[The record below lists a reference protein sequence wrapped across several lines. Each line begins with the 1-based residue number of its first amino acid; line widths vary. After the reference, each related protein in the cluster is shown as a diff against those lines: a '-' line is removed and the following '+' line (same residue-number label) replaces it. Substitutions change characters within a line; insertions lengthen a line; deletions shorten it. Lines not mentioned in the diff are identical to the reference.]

1 MKNILITGGAGFIG
15 SRLCERLFEKNYNI
29 TVLDNLSPQ
38 IHENDESTL
47 YRKIKGKCK
56 FIKGDVR
63 SKEDWKKAL
72 KGQEIVVHF
81 ASETGTGQSMYEMEK
96 YNDVNIKGT
105 SNMLEVL
112 STSNHS
118 IKKIILSSSR
128 SVYGEGKYKS
138 KNQLIQYPK
147 SRKINDLEKGIFNLL
162 CEYTNEEMMAM
173 PTDEESLIN
182 PKSIYALTK
191 YAQEKMILLISQS
204 LSINL
209 VILRYQNVFGP
220 GQSLSNPYTGI
231 LSIFSTRILNGNN
244 LDIYEDGLESR
255 DFVYI
260 DDVIDATTLAIEN
273 ERANGE
279 IFNVGSGIPTT
290 VKEVAESLKK
300 HYNSVVNINISGKF
314 RLGDIRHNYADLS
327 KVESLLGYKP
337 KYDFQEGIT
346 EFVKWVKKQEIKE
359 DKYEKSIQELK
370 EKGLM
375 K

>member
-15 SRLCERLFEKNYNI
+15 SRLCERLFEKDYNI

-63 SKEDWKKAL
+63 SKEDWQKAL
-72 KGQEIVVHF
+72 KDQEIVVHF
-81 ASETGTGQSMYEMEK
+81 ASETGTGQSMYEIEK

-204 LSINL
+204 LSINP

-260 DDVIDATTLAIEN
+260 DDVIDATLLAIEN

-279 IFNVGSGIPTT
+279 TINVGSGIPTT
-290 VKEVAESLKK
+290 VTEVAESLKK
-300 HYNSVVNINISGKF
+300 LYNSDVNINVSGKF

-337 KYDFQEGIT
+337 KYNFQEGIT
-346 EFVKWVKKQEIKE
+346 KFVKWVKNQEIKE

>member
-1 MKNILITGGAGFIG
+1 
-15 SRLCERLFEKNYNI
+15 
-29 TVLDNLSPQ
+29 
-38 IHENDESTL
+38 
-47 YRKIKGKCK
+47 
-56 FIKGDVR
+56 
-63 SKEDWKKAL
+63 
-72 KGQEIVVHF
+72 
-81 ASETGTGQSMYEMEK
+81 MYEIEK
-96 YNDVNIKGT
+96 YNDVNIIGT

-112 STSNHS
+112 STSNHL

-138 KNQLIQYPK
+138 KNQIIQYPK

-162 CEYTNEEMMAM
+162 CEYTNEEMKPI

-191 YAQEKMILLISQS
+191 YTQEKMILLISQS
-204 LSINL
+204 LSINP

-231 LSIFSTRILNGNN
+231 LSIFSTRILNGND

-260 DDVIDATTLAIEN
+260 DDVIDATILAIEN

-290 VKEVAESLKK
+290 VKEVSR
-300 HYNSVVNINISGKF
+300 V
-314 RLGDIRHNYADLS
+314 
-327 KVESLLGYKP
+327 
-337 KYDFQEGIT
+337 T
-346 EFVKWVKKQEIKE
+346 
-359 DKYEKSIQELK
+359 
-370 EKGLM
+370 
-375 K
+375 